1 MKKSLFAGIVI
12 FSSLFTWCG
21 TTRLIAQDMVRA
33 IVTNKIE
40 VVKAL
45 LDKGYDVNTKLG
57 KESVFTVT
65 ISNNNM
71 DAFELFLNTKG
82 IKVNEWNIRSQPEL
96 SWKYTCLMLT
106 TENEKPLGMMKL
118 LLDKGALIDAQDE
131 WIAWDGKLDEK
142 GGNTTLMLSVLNTES
157 AKLLIE
163 RGAKINIQSRYGQT
177 ALMNSVPNIE
187 IAKLLIEKGAK
198 IDLQNKG
205 GQTALILAAPKYTE
219 VVKLLIDKGANIAL
233 RQTEYR
239 ASPNALD
246 CAAISGNIEA
256 AKLIL
261 ARAVSLGIK
270 DEVLSAS
277 LHWAVTANQ
286 VAMAKYLLDEGANIE
301 GTDQDGHFTP
311 LMETMMLEM
320 VELLISRGANVNAV
334 NKFNYTPLNK
344 AVSNFIKPDN
354 KEKDCVKILNLL
366 LDKGAN
372 LDVQDGNGTT
382 ALMWA
387 VQKLVSTKILLDRGA
402 NVNIQSKTG
411 ETALM
416 FAAKGGFLKKIL
428 FIPVIGPYK
437 DAAKLLIS
445 KGADVNLQ
453 ETNGK
458 TALMHAAG
466 ALNCTGND
474 YDSYTE
480 MVELLIGNGAKIDA
494 EDKDK
499 NTALYW
505 AQRYNRTKTAEL
517 LLAKGANPARKYV
530 KSEDKSNVK
539 AGIVGTWQ
547 KSFRQGTISV
557 VTKVVFNADWT
568 YSKAMI
574 TQGQVIPDGGLY
586 DTYDFRDG
594 RIWLFN
600 KLGTNA
606 VVEWRFEGKTLV
618 LNGEKFEKLVKK

>member
-1 MKKSLFAGIVI
+1 MKKTFLAGIII
-12 FSSLFTWCG
+12 FSCLFTWCG
-21 TTRLIAQDMVRA
+21 TSKLFAQDMVRS
-33 IVTNKIE
+33 IVTKKND

-57 KESVFTVT
+57 KETILTVT
-65 ISNNNM
+65 ITNTNIEALN
-71 DAFELFLNTKG
+71 LFINSKG

-96 SWKYTCLMLT
+96 SWKYTHLMLT
-106 TENEKPLGMMKL
+106 TENDNPLEMMKL
-118 LLDKGALIDAQDE
+118 LLDKGALIDATDE

-142 GGNTTLMLSVLNTES
+142 GGNTTLMMSVLKTEP
-157 AKLLIE
+157 AKLLID

-177 ALMNSVPNIE
+177 ALMNAVPNIE
-187 IAKLLIEKGAK
+187 ITKLLIEKGAK
-198 IDLQNKG
+198 LDLQNKG
-205 GQTALILAAPKYTE
+205 GQTALILAAPKYTDA
-219 VVKLLIDKGANIAL
+219 VKLLIDKGANIAL

-246 CAAISGNIEA
+246 CAAIAGNIEA
-256 AKLIL
+256 AKLLL
-261 ARAVSLGIK
+261 ARAVTLGIK
-270 DEVLSAS
+270 EEVISAS

-286 VAMAKYLLDEGANIE
+286 LAMAKYLLDEGALIE
-301 GTDQDGHFTP
+301 GTDQDGNFTP

-320 VELLISRGANVNAV
+320 VELLVKRGANVNAV

-354 KEKDCVKILNLL
+354 KEKECVKILNLL
-366 LDKGAN
+366 LDKGAK

-387 VQKLVSTKILLDRGA
+387 VQKLVTTKILLDRGA

-416 FAAKGGFLKKIL
+416 FAVKGGFLKKVL
-428 FIPVIGPYK
+428 FFPVIGPYK
-437 DAAKLLIS
+437 DAAKMLIA
-445 KGADVNLQ
+445 KGADINLQ

-466 ALNCTGND
+466 ALNNTGSD

-480 MVELLIGNGAKIDA
+480 MMEILIDKGAKLDL

-505 AQRYNRTKTAEL
+505 AQRYGRTKSAEL
-517 LLAKGANPARKYV
+517 LLANGANPAKKYV
-530 KSEDKSNVK
+530 KTEDKSNVK

-547 KSFRQGTISV
+547 KSFKQGPISV
-557 VTKVVFNADWT
+557 VTKVVFKADWT

-574 TQGQVIPDGGLY
+574 TQGQTIPDGGLY
-586 DTYDFRDG
+586 SAYDFRDG

-606 VVEWRFEGKTLV
+606 VIEWRFEGKSLV
-618 LNGEKFEKLVKK
+618 MNGEKFEKVAK

>member
-1 MKKSLFAGIVI
+1 MKKTIFTGIII
-12 FSSLFTWCG
+12 FSCLFTWCG
-21 TTRLIAQDMVRA
+21 IPKLFAQDMVRA
-33 IVTNKIE
+33 IVTNKND

-45 LDKGYDVNTKLG
+45 LDKGYDPNTKLG
-57 KESVFTVT
+57 KETILTVT
-65 ISNNNM
+65 IKNNIE
-71 DAFELFLNTKG
+71 AFRLFLNTKG
-82 IKVNEWNIRSQPEL
+82 IKVNVWNIRSQPEL
-96 SWKYTCLMLT
+96 SWKYTYLHQT
-106 TENEKPLGMMKL
+106 TENPNPVEMLKL
-118 LLDKGALIDAQDE
+118 LLDKGALIDATDE
-131 WIAWDGKLDEK
+131 WIAWDGKLDDK
-142 GGNTTLMLSVLNTES
+142 GGNTALMLSVLNTEA
-157 AKLLIE
+157 AKLLID
-163 RGAKINIQSRYGQT
+163 RGAKINIQSRCGQT
-177 ALMNSVPNIE
+177 ALMNAVPNFDIL
-187 IAKLLIEKGAK
+187 KLLFEKGAK
-198 IDLQNKG
+198 IDPQNKS
-205 GQTALILAAPKYTE
+205 GQTALIIAAPKYNDA
-219 VVKLLIDKGANIAL
+219 VKFLIEKGANIAI
-233 RQTEYR
+233 RVSDYR
-239 ASPNALD
+239 ASWNALD
-246 CAAISGNIEA
+246 CAAMAGNIEG
-256 AKLIL
+256 AKLL
-261 ARAVSLGIK
+261 MARAVELGIK
-270 DEVLSAS
+270 EEFISAA
-277 LHWAVTANQ
+277 LHWAVTSNQ

-311 LMETMMLEM
+311 LMETMNLEM
-320 VELLISRGANVNAV
+320 VELLVKRGANVNAV

-366 LDKGAN
+366 LDKGAK

-387 VQKLVSTKILLDRGA
+387 VQKLVTTKILLERGA

-416 FAAKGGFLKKIL
+416 FAVKGGFLKKVL
-428 FIPVIGPYK
+428 FFPVIGPYK
-437 DAAKLLIS
+437 DAAKLLIA

-466 ALNCTGND
+466 ALNNTGND

-480 MVELLIGNGAKIDA
+480 MMEILIDKGAKVDM

-505 AQRYNRTKTAEL
+505 AQRYGRTKSAEL
-517 LLAKGANPARKYV
+517 LLAKGANPAKKYV

-547 KSFRQGTISV
+547 NSFKQGPISV

-574 TQGQVIPDGGLY
+574 TQGQTIPDGGLY
-586 DTYDFRDG
+586 NTYDFRDG

-606 VVEWRFEGKTLV
+606 VIEWRFEGKSLI
-618 LNGEKFEKLVKK
+618 LNGEKFEKVAKK

>member
-1 MKKSLFAGIVI
+1 MKKTFFAGIII
-12 FSSLFTWCG
+12 FSCLFTWCG
-21 TTRLIAQDMVRA
+21 TTRLVAQDMVNA
-33 IVTNKIE
+33 IRNKKND

-45 LDKGYDVNTKLG
+45 LDKGYDVNTMLG
-57 KESVFTVT
+57 KETVLT
-65 ISNNNM
+65 VPISNSNIEALQM
-71 DAFELFLNTKG
+71 FLNVKG
-82 IKVNEWNIRSQPEL
+82 IKVNAWNIRSMPEV
-96 SWKYTCLMLT
+96 SWKYTALHRT
-106 TENEKPLGMMKL
+106 TEIEKPLEMMKL
-118 LLDKGALIDAQDE
+118 LLDKGAFIDAQDE
-131 WIAWDGKLDEK
+131 YLLWDGKYSDS
-142 GGNTTLMLSVLNTES
+142 GGNTTLMLSVLNTEV
-157 AKLLIE
+157 AKFLID

-187 IAKLLIEKGAK
+187 ITKLLIEKGAK
-198 IDLQNKG
+198 IDLQNKA
-205 GQTALILAAPKYTE
+205 GQTALILAAPKYTD

-246 CAAISGNIEA
+246 CAAIAGNIEA
-256 AKLIL
+256 AKLLL
-261 ARAVSLGIK
+261 ARAISLGIK
-270 DEVLSAS
+270 EEVISAS

-301 GTDQDGHFTP
+301 GTDQDGNFTP

-320 VELLISRGANVNAV
+320 VELLVKRGANVNAV

-366 LDKGAN
+366 LDKGAK

-387 VQKLVSTKILLDRGA
+387 VQKLVTTKILLDRGA

-416 FAAKGGFLKKIL
+416 FAVKGGFLKKVL
-428 FIPVIGPYK
+428 FFPVIGPYK

-445 KGADVNLQ
+445 KGADINLQ
-453 ETNGK
+453 EINGK

-466 ALNCTGND
+466 ALNNTSND

-480 MVELLIGNGAKIDA
+480 MMEILIDKGAKLDM

-505 AQRYNRTKTAEL
+505 AQRYGRTKSSEL
-517 LLAKGANPARKYV
+517 LLAKGANPAKKYV
-530 KSEDKSNVK
+530 KTEDKSNVK

-547 KSFRQGTISV
+547 KNFKQGTISV

-574 TQGQVIPDGGLY
+574 TQGQVIPDGGGY
-586 DTYDFRDG
+586 NTYDFRDG

-606 VVEWRFEGKTLV
+606 VIEWRFEGKSLI
-618 LNGEKFEKLVKK
+618 LNGEKFEKVAKK